1 MSDCLTMAK
10 RIRDCKGRDA
20 FDSVQRSIDRLF
32 AAGVFTPS
40 QYMRLDVLLME
51 CAAKGEPDHAQS

>member
-10 RIRDCKGRDA
+10 RIRDCKGQEQLNR
-20 FDSVQRSIDRLF
+20 VQRSIDRLYS
-32 AAGVFTPS
+32 AGVFTPS

>member
-1 MSDCLTMAK
+1 MSDYPTMAK
-10 RIRDCKGRDA
+10 RIRACRGRDA
-20 FDSVQRSIDRLF
+20 LDREQRSIDRLF

-51 CAAKGEPDHAQS
+51 CAAKGGEDHAQS